1 MTTTLDIPTTAGPD
15 LSLARLHAMRGGY
28 LLMGVGLALV
38 KWPKLPSAH
47 NLPVYEG
54 VTLCLLTAMSLLAL
68 LGLRYPVKMLPVLLF
83 EAVWKA
89 LWFAVVALPRR
100 PRRRSRRRLLRRGG
114 QLLPR
119 HRHHRRHPVAPC
131 LGQLRE
137 DAGRSLA
144 WPAMSGSCRL
154 VMTTTLGALA
164 SPRSS
169 LGPAS
174 VRATRPRHLA
184 TPAL

>member
-54 VTLCLLTAMSLLAL
+54 VTLCLLTAMSLLAF

-83 EAVWKA
+83 EAPMEA
-89 LWFAVVALPRR
+89 AVVRCRGAPTR
-100 PRRRSRRRLLRRGG
+100 PRRRSPRWLLHRGG

-119 HRHHRRHPVAPC
+119 RRHHRRHPVA
-131 LGQLRE
+131 LRL
-137 DAGRSLA
+137 DHLRKNPGRPVA
-144 WPAMSGSCRL
+144 WPAMSR
-154 VMTTTLGALA
+154 ARAPLA
-164 SPRSS
+164 
-169 LGPAS
+169 
-174 VRATRPRHLA
+174 
-184 TPAL
+184 